1 MATKTFYVQ
10 EVLEAAFRRC
20 RIPLSLLSG
29 EDSDAAKAELTFI
42 LSAWYAEHLFDT
54 TTEQSTI
61 TFASATTYASATTAV
76 QDVIFCAR
84 STNTTDS
91 NIAEMEGYNFAQYR
105 ALPTPTTQGVPSIFF
120 FEKSTNRIYIY
131 PTPAVSLKLHYTY
144 TKRLDDLLNGTDS
157 FALPF
162 PLWDAF
168 VWELAW
174 RISLLHSSVKPELVK
189 ELKEVAKET
198 KEKALASAVLPFTLH
213 LGPSSIR

>member
-20 RIPLSLLSG
+20 RIPLSSLSG
-29 EDSDAAKAELTFI
+29 EDSDAAKAELSLL
-42 LSAWYAEHLFDT
+42 LSDWYSEHLFDT
-54 TTEQSTI
+54 TTSKSTV
-61 TFASATTYASATTAV
+61 TLASATTYVTASTAA

-84 STNTTDS
+84 STNTAGS
-91 NIAEMEGYNFAQYR
+91 NVSEMQGYNLAQYR
-105 ALPTPTTQGVPSIFF
+105 GLSNPTVTGLPSIFF

-131 PTPAVSLKLHYTY
+131 PTPAVATNLYYTY
-144 TKRLDDLLNGTDS
+144 TRRVDDLLNGTDS

-174 RISLLHSSVKPELVK
+174 RIGMLHSSVKPELV
-189 ELKEVAKET
+189 EGLKKIAM
-198 KEKALASAVLPFTLH
+198 EKRESAASSAILPFTLH
-213 LGPSSIR
+213 LGPSVIR